1 MGLNTYVDP
10 YFSVTTKI
18 DDSAFIIAPE
28 AITWY
33 EAPTTRLQVQ
43 LIETGQV
50 RVGVYGYGCALLKD
64 ATGVRRFNL
73 T

>member
-18 DDSAFIIAPE
+18 DDSAFIVAPE

-43 LIETGQV
+43 LIETGQI

>member
-10 YFSVTTKI
+10 YIAASGLV

-28 AITWY
+28 TITWY
-33 EAPTTRLQVQ
+33 EAPTTRLQVN
-43 LIETGQV
+43 LIETGQI
-50 RVGVYGYGCALLKD
+50 RVGIYGYGSTVVKD
-64 ATGVRRFNL
+64 ATGIRRFNL